1 MWRECQLAIIGSWYI
16 VTMMNNELIEAFE
29 ANRIDNGGFH
39 HGDHVRMAWT
49 YLREYGFPAGAQRF
63 VEALQRFALANGKPQ
78 LYHATITW
86 AYLVTVFDRMQ
97 RDESDWDTFAADNPD
112 LFTWKPSIID
122 ALYRPETIASEHA
135 RRVFVL
141 PNRLL
146 PQERP

>member
-1 MWRECQLAIIGSWYI
+1 
-16 VTMMNNELIEAFE
+16 VHELIEAFE
-29 ANRIDNGGFH
+29 AGRVPNDEFH

-49 YLREYGFPAGAQRF
+49 YLQEYRFPAGAQRF
-63 VEALQRFALANGKPQ
+63 VEALQRFATANGKPQ

-86 AYLVTVFDRMQ
+86 AYLVTIWDRS
-97 RDESDWDTFAADNPD
+97 ESGAGSWESFAGANPD
-112 LFTWKPSIID
+112 LFSWKPSIID

-146 PQERP
+146 PQERPGSRDAAADWVPA

>member
-1 MWRECQLAIIGSWYI
+1 MAN
-16 VTMMNNELIEAFE
+16 TLIDAFE
-29 ANRIDNGGFH
+29 SNGIAAHEFH
-39 HGDHVRMAWT
+39 HRDHVRMAWT

-86 AYLVTVFDRMQ
+86 AYLVTIFDRM
-97 RDESDWDTFAADNPD
+97 ESGEPGVVSWESFAAANPD

-122 ALYRPETIASEHA
+122 GLYQPETIASEHA

-141 PNRLL
+141 PNRRS
-146 PQERP
+146 PQEQP